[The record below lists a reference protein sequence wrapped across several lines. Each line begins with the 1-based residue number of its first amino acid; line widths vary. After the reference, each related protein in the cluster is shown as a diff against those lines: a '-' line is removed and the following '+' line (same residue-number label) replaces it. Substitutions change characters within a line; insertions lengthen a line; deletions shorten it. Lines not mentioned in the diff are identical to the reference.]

1 MVLLSHNDQSL
12 MLSLVDACLGR
23 LPTVPS
29 SRPLLRL
36 LAARPAAHHSLR
48 SPLPLAAAA
57 AAVSEQVRHARASST
72 PGAVPEAAE
81 DFFAS
86 SAVTFSGLGL
96 GEEVC
101 GALQQA
107 GYSRP
112 AHAQV
117 SARCHPRINHACS
130 APDCRPLCALR

>member
-1 MVLLSHNDQSL
+1 MFNAFGTNQLP

-36 LAARPAAHHSLR
+36 LAAQPHAHLSLR
-48 SPLPLAAAA
+48 SPQPFTAAAA
-57 AAVSEQVRHARASST
+57 TVSARPRHVRALST

-81 DFFAS
+81 DFFAG
-86 SAVTFSGLGL
+86 ATVTFSGLGL
-96 GEEVC
+96 GTEVC
-101 GALQQA
+101 GALQKA

-117 SARCHPRINHACS
+117 GGCCTPTASQLN
-130 APDCRPLCALR
+130 